1 MGDKIHIDQKKYD
14 DADDYEP
21 TDSEAEYSEDD
32 KELLRQVRQGRRRED
47 DRNEKEL
54 MAFDES
60 DDDED
65 QEDDDENDVE
75 DLIRGSDIEGAESD
89 DDMPDT
95 TNWGDKSRNYY
106 NTDFVDP
113 DYGTYTAEQEEMAKE
128 EEEEAKKI
136 QIRLAK
142 QMKEEDFMLDDSL
155 IHAVKPKE
163 KKLKV
168 ESGAEEPIQVKAD
181 LAGITKRDKLRLF
194 QEDSPEFA
202 PLVDDFEKY
211 MREVEQIISP
221 VMQYVRQNN
230 APKIPALEFVELYQN
245 IALSYCSNVAFYL
258 LLKAKRTTVRNHP
271 VTKRLLQLKTLIKQ
285 LQKKYDNIIRPQ
297 LEALLERIMDGDKF
311 QILDVK
317 DIADR
322 IKSRKKAKLGII
334 DKYDK
339 KSKTNGK
346 AQATA
351 NEESEQEDNEGN
363 EDDDMDLIEADPY
376 ADEDTRRGITYQIA
390 KNKGLTPARKK
401 ELRNPRVKHRKKF
414 NKALVRRKGAVR
426 TVRKETKRYGGEIS
440 GIKATVSKSVKFK
453 V

>member
-1 MGDKIHIDQKKYD
+1 MGDKIHIDQKRYD

-32 KELLRQVRQGRRRED
+32 KELLRQVRKGRKREVD
-47 DRNEKEL
+47 SKENEL

-60 DDDED
+60 DD
-65 QEDDDENDVE
+65 EDDDEDDVG
-75 DLIRGSDIEGAESD
+75 DLIRDSDIEGAESD
-89 DDMPDT
+89 DDLPDT

-136 QIRLAK
+136 QMRLAK
-142 QMKEEDFMLDDSL
+142 QMKEEDFLLDDTL

-163 KKLKV
+163 KKLKM
-168 ESGAEEPIQVKAD
+168 ETAAAEPIEVKAD

-202 PLVDDFEKY
+202 PLVDDFENYVK
-211 MREVEQIISP
+211 EVELIIAP
-221 VMQYVRQNN
+221 VMLYVRQNN
-230 APKIPALEFVELYQN
+230 VPKIPALQFAELYQN

-258 LLKAKRTTVRNHP
+258 LLKAKRTAVRNHP
-271 VTKRLLQLKTLIKQ
+271 VTKRLLQLKKLIKQ
-285 LQKKYDNIIRPQ
+285 LQDKYDNIIRPQ
-297 LEALLERIMDGDKF
+297 LEALLERIVDGDKF
-311 QILDVK
+311 QVLDVK

-322 IKSRKKAKLGII
+322 TKSKKKTKLGILE
-334 DKYDK
+334 KYDET
-339 KSKTNGK
+339 SKVDIK
-346 AQATA
+346 PAD
-351 NEESEQEDNEGN
+351 EQS
-363 EDDDMDLIEADPY
+363 EDDDDDDNEDEDMDLTEADPY

-401 ELRNPRVKHRKKF
+401 ELRNPRVKHRNKF
-414 NKALVRRKGAVR
+414 RKALVRRKGAVR

>member
-1 MGDKIHIDQKKYD
+1 MGDKIRIDQKKYD

-32 KELLRQVRQGRRRED
+32 KELLRQVRKGRKHEVD
-47 DRNEKEL
+47 SKENEL

-60 DDDED
+60 DD
-65 QEDDDENDVE
+65 EDDDDDVGA
-75 DLIRGSDIEGAESD
+75 LMRNSDIEGAESD
-89 DDMPDT
+89 DDLPDT
-95 TNWGDKSRNYY
+95 TDWGDKSRNYY

-136 QIRLAK
+136 QMRLAK
-142 QMKEEDFMLDDSL
+142 QMKEEDFLLDDTL
-155 IHAVKPKE
+155 ISAVKPKP
-163 KKLKV
+163 KNLKV
-168 ESGAEEPIQVKAD
+168 ETAATEPIEVKAD

-211 MREVEQIISP
+211 VKEVEQIIAP
-221 VMQYVRQNN
+221 VMLYVRQNN
-230 APKIPALEFVELYQN
+230 VPKIPALQFAELYQN
-245 IALSYCSNVAFYL
+245 IALSYCSNVTFYL
-258 LLKAKRTTVRNHP
+258 LLKAKRNAVRNHP
-271 VTKRLLQLKTLIKQ
+271 VTKRLLQLKKLIKQ
-285 LQKKYDNIIRPQ
+285 LQDKYDNIIRPQ
-297 LEALLERIMDGDKF
+297 LEALLERIVDGDKF
-311 QILDVK
+311 QVLDVR

-322 IKSRKKAKLGII
+322 TKSKKKTKLGILE
-334 DKYDK
+334 KYDE
-339 KSKTNGK
+339 KSKVDE
-346 AQATA
+346 Q
-351 NEESEQEDNEGN
+351 SEDKDDEDNE
-363 EDDDMDLIEADPY
+363 DMDLTEADPY

-401 ELRNPRVKHRKKF
+401 ELRNPRVKHRNKF
-414 NKALVRRKGAVR
+414 RKALVRRKGAVR
-426 TVRKETKRYGGEIS
+426 TVRKETTRYGGEIS

>member
-1 MGDKIHIDQKKYD
+1 MGDKIHIDQKRYD

-32 KELLRQVRQGRRRED
+32 KELLRQVRKGRKREFD
-47 DRNEKEL
+47 SKENEL

-60 DDDED
+60 DD
-65 QEDDDENDVE
+65 EDDDEDDVGALMR
-75 DLIRGSDIEGAESD
+75 DSDIEGAESD
-89 DDMPDT
+89 DDLPDT
-95 TNWGDKSRNYY
+95 TDWGDKSRNYY

-136 QIRLAK
+136 QMRLAK
-142 QMKEEDFMLDDSL
+142 QMKEEDFLLDDAL

-168 ESGAEEPIQVKAD
+168 ETAVAEPIEIKAD

-202 PLVDDFEKY
+202 PLVDDFENYVK
-211 MREVEQIISP
+211 EVEQIIAP
-221 VMQYVRQNN
+221 VMLYVRQNN
-230 APKIPALEFVELYQN
+230 VPKIPALQFAELYQN

-258 LLKAKRTTVRNHP
+258 LLKAKRTAVRNHP
-271 VTKRLLQLKTLIKQ
+271 VTKRLLQLKKLIKQ
-285 LQKKYDNIIRPQ
+285 LQDKYDNIIRPQ
-297 LEALLERIMDGDKF
+297 LEALLERIVDGDKF
-311 QILDVK
+311 QVLDVK

-322 IKSRKKAKLGII
+322 TKSKKKTKLGILE
-334 DKYDK
+334 KYDE
-339 KSKTNGK
+339 KSKVDITP
-346 AQATA
+346 AD
-351 NEESEQEDNEGN
+351 EESEEDDDEDNED
-363 EDDDMDLIEADPY
+363 EDMDLTEADPY

-401 ELRNPRVKHRKKF
+401 ELRNPRVKHRNKF
-414 NKALVRRKGAVR
+414 RKALVRRKGAVR
-426 TVRKETKRYGGEIS
+426 TVRKETTRYGGEIS

>member
-1 MGDKIHIDQKKYD
+1 MGDKIHIDQKRYD

-32 KELLRQVRQGRRRED
+32 KELLRQVRKGRKREVD
-47 DRNEKEL
+47 SKENEL

-60 DDDED
+60 DD
-65 QEDDDENDVE
+65 EDDDEDDVG
-75 DLIRGSDIEGAESD
+75 DLIRDSDIEGAESD
-89 DDMPDT
+89 DDLPDT
-95 TNWGDKSRNYY
+95 ANWGDKSRNYY

-136 QIRLAK
+136 QMRLAK
-142 QMKEEDFMLDDSL
+142 QMKEEDFLLDDTL

-163 KKLKV
+163 KKLKM
-168 ESGAEEPIQVKAD
+168 ETAAAEPIEVKAD

-202 PLVDDFEKY
+202 PLVDDFENYVK
-211 MREVEQIISP
+211 EVEQIIAP
-221 VMQYVRQNN
+221 VMLYVRQNN
-230 APKIPALEFVELYQN
+230 VPKIPALQFAELYQN

-258 LLKAKRTTVRNHP
+258 LLKAKRTAVRNHP
-271 VTKRLLQLKTLIKQ
+271 VTKRLLQLKKLIKQ
-285 LQKKYDNIIRPQ
+285 LQDKYDNIIRPQ
-297 LEALLERIMDGDKF
+297 LEALLERIVDGDKF
-311 QILDVK
+311 QVLDVK

-322 IKSRKKAKLGII
+322 TKSKKKTKLGILE
-334 DKYDK
+334 KYDE
-339 KSKTNGK
+339 KSKVDIK
-346 AQATA
+346 PADEQ
-351 NEESEQEDNEGN
+351 SEDDDDEDNEN
-363 EDDDMDLIEADPY
+363 EDMDLTEADPY

-401 ELRNPRVKHRKKF
+401 ELRNPRVKHRNKF
-414 NKALVRRKGAVR
+414 RKALVRRKGAVR
-426 TVRKETKRYGGEIS
+426 TVRKETTRYGGEIS